1 MERLVLLRRRYKSMI
16 TNLCKS
22 IDLQYY
28 KKENG
33 QESYEDNAFYL
44 VHTNCELFACTSS
57 LSNRVL
63 VIRLKYISKQFTPT
77 GFDALSGKKYPIMIE
92 YHGGGFTGG
101 QATHQV
107 SREVQSYIDN
117 GFFFASMNYRLVA
130 TKYFYKHQGQE
141 FEEEFLHVNSTG
153 HIWPDSSGKF
163 IT

>member
-1 MERLVLLRRRYKSMI
+1 M
-16 TNLCKS
+16 
-22 IDLQYY
+22 
-28 KKENG
+28 
-33 QESYEDNAFYL
+33 
-44 VHTNCELFACTSS
+44 
-57 LSNRVL
+57 
-63 VIRLKYISKQFTPT
+63 
-77 GFDALSGKKYPIMIE
+77 SGKKYPIMIE

-107 SREVQSYIDN
+107 SREVQAYIDN

-163 IT
+163 ITYMNTWCHILRLLLQSTSTHASFLVSSF